1 MKSED
6 WPIERIQSELQR
18 REKGAGARGECKKQ
32 CPESCGA
39 SSEGLTDVE
48 VGAWKEQRQGVNGKV

>member
-1 MKSED
+1 MNSTGGEIIKSED

-32 CPESCGA
+32 CPESWGEA
-39 SSEGLTDVE
+39 
-48 VGAWKEQRQGVNGKV
+48 QKV